1 MKNSLDVENNIIL
14 CYIFDMKKIK
24 IILNVVLIIISIN
37 FAIALNFAQGQSN
50 IDSTAGNQS
59 NLNAGVPSN
68 LLIELFINND
78 CTTCPKA
85 AFCLEDLAWSYDPGR
100 VILVEAHIWND
111 GYDIPQTNDR
121 YAWYTGSG
129 VKGTPDAF
137 FNGLTERVQGL
148 SCDSGDIDK
157 NIAAYQEII
166 DKHLDTLSPI
176 EIESIME
183 ICSGK
188 LIVQGSIINCS
199 HSLLRNLMIGGLVYY
214 EGDDSEFYYLV
225 KDYFDEQDICQLSP
239 LDEKKF
245 SFVSHLD
252 LAGIDDEELDRYYA
266 VVFVQDKLTK
276 EVLQSLL
283 LY

>member
-225 KDYFDEQDICQLSP
+225 KDYFDEQDICQLY

-245 SFVSHLD
+245 SFIVPPGS
-252 LAGIDDEELDRYYA
+252 RN
-266 VVFVQDKLTK
+266 
-276 EVLQSLL
+276 
-283 LY
+283 